1 MPALLLLSRIR
12 LGLTILVAA
21 WLTYAGAAAA
31 QGAPEPTSP
40 LPSAST
46 LGADVARQVQDLALT
61 TASGLQQ
68 PNEPPI
74 RLEVELGSLDPRL
87 KLAPCAKIEPFLPPG
102 GKLLGRTRIGLRC
115 LEGARRWTV
124 YWPLTVKAWTSGW
137 VAASPLA
144 AGTVITGAH
153 LTAGEVDIAAGFG
166 TPPLQPPAAIG
177 RTLAR
182 PIAAGSPLR
191 AGDLRQRQWFAA
203 GDTVRVVA
211 GGAGFELSTDGQAM
225 NPGIEGQRVRVR
237 TDGGRTITGLAIGN
251 KLVQAEH

>member
-1 MPALLLLSRIR
+1 MPALLLLSCIR
-12 LGLTILVAA
+12 FGMTILVAA
-21 WLTYAGAAAA
+21 GLAHAAGAAAQTA
-31 QGAPEPTSP
+31 GEPPAAP
-40 LPSAST
+40 A
-46 LGADVARQVQDLALT
+46 LGTDLARQVQDLALS

-87 KLAPCAKIEPFLPPG
+87 KLAPCARIEPFLPPG
-102 GKLLGRTRIGLRC
+102 AKLLGRTRIGLRC
-115 LEGARRWTV
+115 LAGARRWTV

-153 LTAGEVDIAAGFG
+153 LTAGEVDIADGPAAA
-166 TPPLQPPAAIG
+166 PLQPQAAIG
-177 RTLAR
+177 RTLTR
-182 PIAAGSPLR
+182 PVTAGSPLR
-191 AGDLRQRQWFAA
+191 AADLRQRQWFAA

-237 TDGGRTITGLAIGN
+237 TEGGRTITGRPVGDR
-251 KLVQAEH
+251 LVHAVP

>member
-1 MPALLLLSRIR
+1 MPAPLLLSCIR
-12 LGLTILVAA
+12 FGMTILIAA
-21 WLTYAGAAAA
+21 GLAHAAGAAAQTGGEPPAAPAPAHDLA
-31 QGAPEPTSP
+31 Q
-40 LPSAST
+40 
-46 LGADVARQVQDLALT
+46 QVQDLALSS
-61 TASGLQQ
+61 AAGLQQ

-87 KLAPCAKIEPFLPPG
+87 KLAPCARIEPFLPPG

-115 LEGARRWTV
+115 LEGTRRWTV

-137 VAASPLA
+137 VAAAPLM
-144 AGTVITGAH
+144 AGTVINSAH
-153 LTAGEVDIAAGFG
+153 LTAGEVDIADSPAAA
-166 TPPLQPPAAIG
+166 PLQPPAAIG
-177 RTLAR
+177 RMLGR
-182 PIAAGSPLR
+182 PVAAGSPLR

-237 TDGGRTITGLAIGN
+237 TEGGRIISGLAVGDR
-251 KLVQAEH
+251 LVQADR

>member
-1 MPALLLLSRIR
+1 MPAPLLLSRIR
-12 LGLTILVAA
+12 FGMTILVAA
-21 WLTYAGAAAA
+21 GLAHAAGAAAQTSSEPPA
-31 QGAPEPTSP
+31 APTNVPTLAP
-40 LPSAST
+40 DL
-46 LGADVARQVQDLALT
+46 ARQVQDLALSS
-61 TASGLQQ
+61 ASGLQR

-87 KLAPCAKIEPFLPPG
+87 KLAPCARIEPFLPPG

-237 TDGGRTITGLAIGN
+237 TDGGRTITGLAVGDR
-251 KLVQAEH
+251 LVHADR

>member
-1 MPALLLLSRIR
+1 MPALLLPSRTR
-12 LGLTILVAA
+12 FGMTILVAA
-21 WLTYAGAAAA
+21 CLIPAASAWAQSAGEAT
-31 QGAPEPTSP
+31 GALPNTSTIGP
-40 LPSAST
+40 DL
-46 LGADVARQVQDLALT
+46 ARQVQDLALS

-115 LEGARRWTV
+115 LEGTRRWTV

-137 VAASPLA
+137 ITASALP
-144 AGTVITGAH
+144 AGTTITGAH
-153 LTAGEVDIAAGFG
+153 LTAGEVDLAESPTAA
-166 TPPLQPPAAIG
+166 PLQPLAAIG
-177 RTLAR
+177 RTLTR
-182 PIAAGSPLR
+182 PVTAGSPLR
-191 AGDLRQRQWFAA
+191 AADLRQRQWFAA

-237 TDGGRTITGLAIGN
+237 TEGGRTITGLAVGDR
-251 KLVQAEH
+251 LVHADR

>member
-1 MPALLLLSRIR
+1 M
-12 LGLTILVAA
+12 TILVAA
-21 WLTYAGAAAA
+21 WLAVAGNAAA
-31 QGAPEPTSP
+31 QVALEPTSP
-40 LPSAST
+40 SPNAPA
-46 LGADVARQVQDLALT
+46 LGTDVARQVQDLALT

-68 PNEPPI
+68 PNQPPI

-87 KLAPCAKIEPFLPPG
+87 KLAPCARIEPFLPPG
-102 GKLLGRTRIGLRC
+102 GRLLGRTRIGLRC

-124 YWPLTVKAWTSGW
+124 YWPLTVNAWTSGW

-153 LTAGEVDIAAGFG
+153 LTAGEVNIADSPNAA
-166 TPPLQPPAAIG
+166 PLMPLAAIG
-177 RTLAR
+177 RTLNR
-182 PIAAGSPLR
+182 PVAAGSPLR

-225 NPGIEGQRVRVR
+225 NPGVEGQRVRVR
-237 TDGGRTITGLAIGN
+237 TDGGRTITGLAVGD
-251 KLVQAEH
+251 KLVKADH

>member
-1 MPALLLLSRIR
+1 MPAPLLLSRIR
-12 LGLTILVAA
+12 LGMTILVTA
-21 WLTYAGAAAA
+21 WFACAAAA
-31 QGAPEPTSP
+31 QAAAEPQNPPPAAPALSP
-40 LPSAST
+40 DL
-46 LGADVARQVQDLALT
+46 ARQVQDLALT

-87 KLAPCAKIEPFLPPG
+87 KLAPCARIEPFLPPG
-102 GKLLGRTRIGLRC
+102 GRLLGRTRIGLRC

-144 AGTVITGAH
+144 AGTVISGAQ
-153 LTAGEVDIAAGFG
+153 LIPGEVDIADGPG

-177 RTLAR
+177 RTLTR

-237 TDGGRTITGLAIGN
+237 TDGGRTITGLAVGDR
-251 KLVQAEH
+251 LVRADR

>member
-1 MPALLLLSRIR
+1 MPAPLLLSCIR
-12 LGLTILVAA
+12 FGMTILVAA
-21 WLTYAGAAAA
+21 GLTHAAGATAQTAGEPPAA
-31 QGAPEPTSP
+31 PTP
-40 LPSAST
+40 A
-46 LGADVARQVQDLALT
+46 ADLARQVQDLALS

-68 PNEPPI
+68 PNQPPI

-87 KLAPCAKIEPFLPPG
+87 KLAPCARIEPFLPPG

-137 VAASPLA
+137 ITASPLA

-153 LTAGEVDIAAGFG
+153 LTAGEVDIADGPAAA
-166 TPPLQPPAAIG
+166 PLLPLAAIG
-177 RTLAR
+177 RTLTR
-182 PIAAGSPLR
+182 PVTAGSPLR
-191 AGDLRQRQWFAA
+191 AADLRQRQWFAA
-203 GDTVRVVA
+203 GDTVRVLA

-237 TDGGRTITGLAIGN
+237 TEGGRTITGLAVGDR
-251 KLVQAEH
+251 LVHADR